1 MRDMQTLR
9 LPTRLG
15 SRGAQGAL
23 NLAGRSIAFWIWGPV
38 VALVAIDSVPS
49 TALHPYAAAIA
60 VGAAALLTHV
70 IRTRQQRTRSSHIT
84 RTISALRER
93 ADTFQRD
100 ATTDRLT
107 GIHNRMAFYDAL
119 EAKHSRIHLSPDEED
134 AALLMIDL
142 NDFKAIN
149 DTWGHHVGDDA
160 LAQLARVI
168 QEESRVTDV
177 VGRLGGDEFAILA
190 TGLSRTQ
197 GERLAERVRS
207 AIAGRLVRRD
217 REGREVRISASVGV
231 ASLRSH
237 AMLDDVFMAADRE
250 LYTEKSRRQDGR
262 AERLSRTGQPNGG
275 RTSNGRTTAA

>member
-1 MRDMQTLR
+1 MRTLR

-15 SRGAQGAL
+15 SRTARGAL
-23 NLAGRSIAFWIWGPV
+23 NLAGRSIAYWIWGPV
-38 VALVAIDSVPS
+38 VALVALDSVPS

-70 IRTRQQRTRSSHIT
+70 IRTHQQHTHSSHIT
-84 RTISALRER
+84 RTIAALRQR

-142 NDFKAIN
+142 DDFKAIN

-190 TGLSRTQ
+190 TGLSRAQ

-207 AIAGRLVRRD
+207 AVAGRLVRRD

-237 AMLDDVFMAADRE
+237 AMLDDVFMAADRG
-250 LYTEKSRRQDGR
+250 LYAEKSRRQDSQAGR
-262 AERLSRTGQPNGG
+262 LPRTDQPNGG
-275 RTSNGRTTAA
+275 RTRSGRTNAA